1 MALPSQPEIPQHYS
15 ASNAPFEEGID
26 IGELFQRLGRG
37 LAQTLGLAMLGLVIA
52 AVGYVVMSPIR
63 PVSSSTRVIFAFD
76 GFERGEYPDRS
87 KFQSDDLR
95 TAEIV
100 VEALKNLNLDTAGIS
115 PSEIRG
121 ALNIEGIIPAEV
133 VKQRD
138 RMRAAGQTPPPYVP
152 DEYIVTLT
160 LPRKFPL
167 SLAQRER
174 LLNEIVSVFQ
184 EKFQRTYA
192 RLPVD
197 FGNVHEALQGA
208 DFPDYVI
215 LLEEEVKNITEYLTQ
230 QTEKA
235 KSFRSLSAGG
245 FLPDPAQQPENTKSL
260 RDLSLA
266 DATQQAEK
274 AKAFRSSATNL
285 SFTDLK
291 KQVDLFKQ
299 IQLDD
304 VLGLI
309 RMNSLTRNKEKALM
323 KLDYTLLTLKDQ
335 ERLALEE
342 EKVTKEYLAKNEAR
356 GQNYL
361 VGIKSQV
368 PQQRSDAPML
378 DQGLVDSLLANDSYN
393 FTLRKSLD
401 ASLKVRGIQAEMAK
415 VQERRKELDGS
426 SAAQLA
432 DREATIKTVEE
443 SLKTLLVKYDQL
455 IANIRKT
462 HADYA
467 RQQFGNAIRLSDQI
481 KTADRSLVRALIIPS
496 AVGGLLGLAVGMGL
510 SLLGIY
516 VGATKRS

>member
-1 MALPSQPEIPQHYS
+1 MSLPSQPEIPQHYS
-15 ASNAPFEEGID
+15 ASNAPFEEDGID
-26 IGELFQRLGRG
+26 IRDLFQRLGRG
-37 LAQTLGLAMLGLVIA
+37 LAQTLGLALLGLVIV
-52 AVGYVVMSPIR
+52 AVGYLLLSPFR
-63 PVSSSTRVIFAFD
+63 PVFSSTRVIFAFD
-76 GFERGEYPDRS
+76 GFERSEYPDHS
-87 KFQSDDLR
+87 KFQADDLR
-95 TAEIV
+95 APEII
-100 VEALKNLNLDTAGIS
+100 VEALKNLNLDAAGIS
-115 PSEIRG
+115 QSQIRG
-121 ALNIEGIIPAEV
+121 ALNVEGIIPAEV

-138 RMRAAGQTPPPYVP
+138 RMRTAGQTPPPYIP

-167 SLAQRER
+167 GLAQRER

-192 RLPVD
+192 QLPVD

-215 LLEEEVKNITEYLTQ
+215 LLEEEVKNITEYLAR
-230 QTEKA
+230 QTENA
-235 KSFRSLSAGG
+235 KSFRSPSAGPS
-245 FLPDPAQQPENTKSL
+245 LPDPAQQTEN
-260 RDLSLA
+260 
-266 DATQQAEK
+266 

-323 KLDYTLLTLKDQ
+323 KLDYTLLTLKDL

-342 EKVTKEYLAKNEAR
+342 EKVSKEYLSKTEAR
-356 GQNYL
+356 AQNYL
-361 VGIKSQV
+361 FGIKSQV
-368 PQQRSDAPML
+368 PQQRPDAPML

-393 FTLRKSLD
+393 FTLRRSLD
-401 ASLKVRGIQAEMAK
+401 ASLKVRAIQSEMAK

-426 SAAQLA
+426 STAQLV
-432 DREATIKTVEE
+432 DREATIKTVEK
-443 SLKTLLVKYDQL
+443 SLKILLVKYDQL
-455 IANIRKT
+455 IENIRKT

-481 KTADRSLVRALIIPS
+481 KTTDRSLARALIVPS
-496 AVGGLLGLAVGMGL
+496 AMGGLLGVALGMAL

-516 VGATKRS
+516 VGATKRN